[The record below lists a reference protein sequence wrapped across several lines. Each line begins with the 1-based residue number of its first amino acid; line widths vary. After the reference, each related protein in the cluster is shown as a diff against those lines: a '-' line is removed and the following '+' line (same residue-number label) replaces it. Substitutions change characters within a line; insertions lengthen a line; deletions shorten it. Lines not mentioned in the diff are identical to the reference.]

1 MKHNLFFTLTDT
13 YMQVFSGFILETYR
27 PQPAHT
33 HRHTHTHTHTF
44 NNHSRRIDYE
54 ALTIL
59 FLSHT
64 FQREGGSLLKV
75 SYPNSWFLQFGLL
88 SPRLFFASSTS
99 LKGQIFKSSA
109 LFLLSKKKKKRK
121 EKKSVIPPSAGQVRL
136 RNLQANSFT
145 LSVHSFRNLKHFF
158 FILVADS

>member
-1 MKHNLFFTLTDT
+1 MFLMKHNLFFTLTDT

-109 LFLLSKKKKKRK
+109 LFLLSKKKKKKKKKKKRDPTIRWSGEA
-121 EKKSVIPPSAGQVRL
+121 EKSPGKFFHLVSAQL
-136 RNLQANSFT
+136 
-145 LSVHSFRNLKHFF
+145 
-158 FILVADS
+158 